1 MMLEKCRP
9 INGCSPAS
17 QGFAMSVENTGLSQ
31 SETEVTITYQSSLV
45 DDAEISKSTTGSASL
60 IDIAHEDVRMV
71 DLPKRMINVGEVIG
85 KGGMGVVRIGRQHL
99 PDRDVAVKRLHLAKA
114 RLARAL
120 LDEAM
125 IMGGL
130 EHPNIVPVH
139 LVRFTE
145 DNSPEVVMKYI
156 QGIAWS
162 ESLDKK
168 PQQDADLLE
177 AIDVLRSV
185 CRAVEFAHSRGVI
198 HRDIKPHNVMLGRFG
213 EVYLM
218 DWGIAV
224 RTTNL
229 DAVPDG
235 LVGTP
240 GYLAPEMLSGVAED
254 VTFQTDVFLLGAT
267 LHAVLTGE
275 RRHRANNIV
284 AALDAAGKSE
294 PYLYGPDVPAELA
307 ELANKACA
315 KNPDERPESAAEF
328 RQSLEKYLSLR
339 EAFMVRDR
347 GIERCQEF
355 ERLIQRQGKQQADGI
370 QIRQKFAE
378 ARFGLEQALQMASDC
393 EGVIPAL
400 QTLFRA
406 MTRWLAANKHL
417 DEAEHL
423 LLSMPQEDSELKSL
437 VDRYKME
444 AAREAREL
452 DYLKKVAPAYDPSE
466 NAVARRI
473 FGIVLI
479 AVVAITV
486 ISVVIHDAMYPAEI
500 SPQRLLIT
508 TGTVAAIVCIALFAG
523 KRRLFI
529 TNLGSRLGHTI
540 VLGFCAAP
548 LFALASIRAGYPGD
562 AIMVGDTL
570 FVALSMA
577 ASYPIVRSG
586 RVAAIFAVANVLVG
600 AIWPVWSHNGFMLST
615 AFGAVC
621 ITYDWTIRDRPQ
633 KEMPGSASPIK
644 NKD

>member
-1 MMLEKCRP
+1 M
-9 INGCSPAS
+9 
-17 QGFAMSVENTGLSQ
+17 
-31 SETEVTITYQSSLV
+31 TYQSSIV
-45 DDAEISKSTTGSASL
+45 DDSERSEPSTNSESL
-60 IDIAHEDVRMV
+60 LDIAHGDVRMV
-71 DLPKRMINVGEVIG
+71 DLPKRMIHVGEVIG
-85 KGGMGVVRIGRQHL
+85 KGGMGVVRIARQQL

-114 RLARAL
+114 RMARAL

-139 LVRFTE
+139 LVRLTE

-156 QGIAWS
+156 QGVAWS
-162 ESLDKK
+162 ESLNKK
-168 PQQDADLLE
+168 PQVDGDLLD
-177 AIDVLRSV
+177 AIEVLRAV

-229 DAVPDG
+229 EQVPDG

-240 GYLAPEMLSGVAED
+240 GYLAPEMLTGIAGD
-254 VTFQTDVFLLGAT
+254 VTFQTNVFLLGAT

-275 RRHRANNIV
+275 RRHRANNVV
-284 AALDAAGKSE
+284 AALDAAGKAM
-294 PYLYGPDVPAELA
+294 PYDYEPDVPPALA
-307 ELANKACA
+307 ELANQSCA
-315 KNPDERPESAAEF
+315 KNPDDRPESVAVF
-328 RQSLEKYLSLR
+328 RESLEKYLSLR

-347 GIERCQEF
+347 GIEKSLEF
-355 ERLIQRQGKQQADGI
+355 QRLIQRHGKQRADGI

-393 EGVIPAL
+393 DGVVPEL
-400 QTLFRA
+400 QVLFRA

-423 LLSMPQEDSELKSL
+423 LLSMPREDPELIEL
-437 VDRYKME
+437 VQLHKME
-444 AAREAREL
+444 AKREAREL
-452 DYLKKVAPAYDPSE
+452 DYLKKVAPAYDPNE

-473 FGIVLI
+473 FGTFLI
-479 AVVAITV
+479 ALVALTV

-500 SPQRLLIT
+500 SAKRLLIT
-508 TGTVAAIVCIALFAG
+508 TGTVAAVVCIALFAG
-523 KRRLFI
+523 KRSLFI
-529 TNLGSRLGHTI
+529 TNLGSRIGHTV

-548 LFALASIRAGYPGD
+548 LFALASIRAGYPGN
-562 AIMVGDTL
+562 AIMIGDML
-570 FVALSMA
+570 FVALAMA
-577 ASYPIVRSG
+577 ASYPVVLSG
-586 RVAAIFAVANVLVG
+586 RVAAIFAVLNVLVT
-600 AIWPVWSHNGFMLST
+600 AVFPIWSHNGFMLST

-633 KEMPGSASPIK
+633 KAIPGSPSPVGEK
-644 NKD
+644 E